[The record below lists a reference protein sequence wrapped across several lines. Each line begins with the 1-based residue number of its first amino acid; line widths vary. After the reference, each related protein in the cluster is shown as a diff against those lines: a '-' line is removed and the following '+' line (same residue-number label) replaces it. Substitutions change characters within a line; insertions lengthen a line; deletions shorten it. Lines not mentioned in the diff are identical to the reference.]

1 MHRRKHQC
9 YPAVRYDRIISTF
22 IIFIVII
29 MLKKI
34 LWPTLIGSVL
44 AIVLLIIFPSL
55 RNGTHSSFPRNIF
68 YDDLMSYSDAVKI
81 AAPAVVNIYSRS
93 INKVP
98 HQSEDSP
105 ITPLGSGVIM
115 SDLGYIVTN
124 YHVVDGAEQIIVALQ
139 DGRIFEAL
147 SVGSDKLVDIAVL
160 KIDATNIPTIPINPN
175 RDPKIG
181 DVVLA
186 IGNPYNIG
194 QTITQGIISATGRD
208 GLSPYRRQNF
218 IQTDASINHGN
229 SGGALVNSK
238 GELVG
243 INTLTFAKNVGT
255 DVPEGIGF
263 AIPTA
268 LAVKIMNKL
277 IQDGKVIRGYIGI
290 DGLEFAPTQ
299 NPSDQPIVLGIL
311 VTNAEGPS
319 LQAGVEPNDILI
331 MVDNK
336 PVKSIVGTM
345 DQIAELKPGT
355 IVPIMVLRNGEKIEL
370 QVTIGQL
377 PV

>member
-1 MHRRKHQC
+1 
-9 YPAVRYDRIISTF
+9 
-22 IIFIVII
+22 

-34 LWPTLIGSVL
+34 LWPILIGAVL

-55 RNGTHSSFPRNIF
+55 RNGSQSDFSRSIF
-68 YDDLMSYSDAVKI
+68 NDEPMSYSSAVKI

-93 INKVP
+93 INSVP
-98 HQSEDSP
+98 EQSQDSP

-115 SDLGYIVTN
+115 SELGYIVTN

-139 DGRIFEAL
+139 DGRIFAAL
-147 SVGSDKLVDIAVL
+147 PVGSDKLVDIAVL
-160 KIDATNIPTIPINPN
+160 KIEASNLPIIPINPS

-229 SGGALVNSK
+229 SGGALVNTK
-238 GELVG
+238 GELMG
-243 INTLTFAKNVGT
+243 INTLTFAKNLGN

-290 DGLEFAPTQ
+290 DGLEFAPIQ
-299 NPSDQPIVLGIL
+299 NTSDLPKVLGIL

-319 LQAGVEPNDILI
+319 LQAGVQANDILI

-336 PVKSIVGTM
+336 PVRSIVETM

-355 IVPIMVLRNGEKIEL
+355 IVPIIVLRNGEKIQL
-370 QVTIGQL
+370 QITIGQL

>member
-1 MHRRKHQC
+1 
-9 YPAVRYDRIISTF
+9 
-22 IIFIVII
+22 

-34 LWPTLIGSVL
+34 LWPILIGAVL
-44 AIVLLIIFPSL
+44 ALVLLIIFPTL
-55 RNGTHSSFPRNIF
+55 RNGTQSSFSRSLFDNAPI
-68 YDDLMSYSDAVKI
+68 SYYDAVRT

-93 INKVP
+93 VNAVS
-98 HQSEDSP
+98 HQSQNSA
-105 ITPLGSGVIM
+105 ITPLGSGVIINNQ
-115 SDLGYIVTN
+115 GYIITN
-124 YHVVDGAEQIIVALQ
+124 YHVIEGAEQIIVALQ

-147 SVGSDKLVDIAVL
+147 SAGADKLVDIAVL
-160 KIDATNIPTIPINPN
+160 KIEATNIPTIHINTS
-175 RDPKIG
+175 REPKIG

-229 SGGALVNSK
+229 SGGALVNTK

-243 INTLTFAKNVGT
+243 INTLTFAKNLGNE
-255 DVPEGIGF
+255 VPEGIGF

-268 LAVKIMNKL
+268 LAMKIMNKL
-277 IQDGKVIRGYIGI
+277 IQDGKIIRGYIGI

-299 NPSDQPIVLGIL
+299 NPSDMPVVLGIL
-311 VTNAEGPS
+311 VTNVEGPS
-319 LQAGVEPNDILI
+319 LQAGIQTDDILV
-331 MVDNK
+331 MVNNK
-336 PVKSIVGTM
+336 PVKSIVETM

-355 IVPIMVLRNGEKIEL
+355 VVPIIVLRNGERIEL

-377 PV
+377 SV

>member
-1 MHRRKHQC
+1 
-9 YPAVRYDRIISTF
+9 
-22 IIFIVII
+22 

-34 LWPTLIGSVL
+34 LWSILIGTIF
-44 AIVLLIIFPSL
+44 AIILLIVFPTL
-55 RNGTHSSFPRNIF
+55 RNGNQVNFSGSIF
-68 YDDLMSYSDAVKI
+68 SDGPLSYSRAVNV

-93 INKVP
+93 INSVS
-98 HQSEDSP
+98 QTSQDSP

-115 SDLGYIVTN
+115 SKQGYIITN
-124 YHVVDGAEQIIVALQ
+124 YHVVEDAEQIIVALQ

-160 KIDATNIPTIPINPN
+160 KIDASNIPTILINPQ
-175 RDPKIG
+175 REPKIG

-229 SGGALVNSK
+229 SGGALVNTK
-238 GELVG
+238 GELMG
-243 INTLTFAKNVGT
+243 INTLTFAKNLGN
-255 DVPEGIGF
+255 DIPEGIGF
-263 AIPTA
+263 AIPA
-268 LAVKIMNKL
+268 SLAVKIMNKL
-277 IQDGKVIRGYIGI
+277 IQDGKIIRGYIGI

-299 NPSDQPIVLGIL
+299 NPSEIPIVLGIL
-311 VTNAEGPS
+311 VTNTEGPS
-319 LQAGVEPNDILI
+319 LQAGVLANDILI
-331 MVDNK
+331 MVNNK
-336 PVKSIVGTM
+336 PVKSIVETM

-355 IVPIMVLRNGEKIEL
+355 IVPIIVLRNGEKIEL

-377 PV
+377 SV

>member
-1 MHRRKHQC
+1 
-9 YPAVRYDRIISTF
+9 
-22 IIFIVII
+22 

-34 LWPTLIGSVL
+34 LWPILIGTVL
-44 AIVLLIIFPSL
+44 AIVLLIIFPTL
-55 RNGTHSSFPRNIF
+55 RNGTQSNFSRSIF
-68 YDDLMSYSDAVKI
+68 DNEPISYSDAVKI

-93 INKVP
+93 VNAMSQ
-98 HQSEDSP
+98 QSTDNP

-115 SDLGYIVTN
+115 SKQGYIITN

-147 SVGSDKLVDIAVL
+147 TVGSDKLVDIAVL
-160 KIDATNIPTIPINPN
+160 KIEATNIPTIHINPN
-175 RDPKIG
+175 REPKIG

-229 SGGALVNSK
+229 SGGALVNTK

-243 INTLTFAKNVGT
+243 INTLTFAKNLGNE
-255 DVPEGIGF
+255 VPEGIGF

-277 IQDGKVIRGYIGI
+277 IQDGKIIRGYIGI
-290 DGLEFAPTQ
+290 DGLEFTPTR
-299 NPSDQPIVLGIL
+299 NPSDMPVVLGIL

-319 LQAGVEPNDILI
+319 LQAGVQADDILI

-336 PVKSIVGTM
+336 PVKSIIQTM

-355 IVPIMVLRNGEKIEL
+355 TVPIVVLRNGEKVEL

>member
-1 MHRRKHQC
+1 
-9 YPAVRYDRIISTF
+9 
-22 IIFIVII
+22 

-34 LWPTLIGSVL
+34 LWSILIGTIF
-44 AIVLLIIFPSL
+44 AIILLIVFPTL
-55 RNGTHSSFPRNIF
+55 RNGNQANFSGSIF
-68 YDDLMSYSDAVKI
+68 SDGPLSYSRAVNV

-93 INKVP
+93 INSVSQKS
-98 HQSEDSP
+98 QDSP

-115 SDLGYIVTN
+115 SKQGYIITN
-124 YHVVDGAEQIIVALQ
+124 YHVVEDAEQIIVALQ

-160 KIDATNIPTIPINPN
+160 KIDASNIPTILINPQ
-175 RDPKIG
+175 REPKIG

-229 SGGALVNSK
+229 SGGALVNTK
-238 GELVG
+238 GELMG
-243 INTLTFAKNVGT
+243 INTLTFAKNLGN
-255 DVPEGIGF
+255 DIPEGIGF
-263 AIPTA
+263 AIPA
-268 LAVKIMNKL
+268 SLAVKIMNKL
-277 IQDGKVIRGYIGI
+277 IQDGKIIRGYIGI

-299 NPSDQPIVLGIL
+299 NPSEIPIVLGIL
-311 VTNAEGPS
+311 VTNTEGPS
-319 LQAGVEPNDILI
+319 LQAGVLANDILI
-331 MVDNK
+331 MVNNK
-336 PVKSIVGTM
+336 PVKSIVETM

-355 IVPIMVLRNGEKIEL
+355 IVPIIVLRNGEKIEL
-370 QVTIGQL
+370 QVIIGQL
-377 PV
+377 SV

>member
-1 MHRRKHQC
+1 
-9 YPAVRYDRIISTF
+9 
-22 IIFIVII
+22 
-29 MLKKI
+29 MLKKL
-34 LWPTLIGSVL
+34 LWPIFTGAIL

-55 RNGTHSSFPRNIF
+55 RGGTKSLFSSTIF
-68 YDDLMSYSDAVKI
+68 NSEPLSYSNAVNI

-93 INKVP
+93 IRSIPEKKQNNA
-98 HQSEDSP
+98 

-115 SDLGYIVTN
+115 SDQGYILTN
-124 YHVVDGAEQIIVALQ
+124 YHVVNGAEQIIVALQ

-160 KIDATNIPTIPINPN
+160 KIEAVNIPTIHINPK
-175 RDPKIG
+175 REPKIG

-229 SGGALVNSK
+229 SGGALVNTK
-238 GELVG
+238 GELMG
-243 INTLTFAKNVGT
+243 INTLSFAKNVNN

-263 AIPTA
+263 AIPTV

-277 IQDGKVIRGYIGI
+277 IQDGKIIRGYIGI

-299 NPSDQPIVLGIL
+299 NPSDLPNVLGIL
-311 VTNAEGPS
+311 VTKVEGPS
-319 LQAGVEPNDILI
+319 EQAGIQANDILI
-331 MVDNK
+331 KVNNR
-336 PVKSIVGTM
+336 PVRSIVQTM
-345 DQIAELKPGT
+345 DEIAELKPGT
-355 IVPIMVLRNGEKIEL
+355 TIPIMVLRNGERVKLEI
-370 QVTIGQL
+370 TIGQL

>member
-1 MHRRKHQC
+1 
-9 YPAVRYDRIISTF
+9 
-22 IIFIVII
+22 

-34 LWPTLIGSVL
+34 LWPILIGTVL

-55 RNGTHSSFPRNIF
+55 QKGNQSNFPTSIFHDDPLSFSS
-68 YDDLMSYSDAVKI
+68 AVKT

-93 INKVP
+93 INSFS
-98 HQSEDSP
+98 QESQDSP

-115 SDLGYIVTN
+115 NGNGYIVTN
-124 YHVVDGAEQIIVALQ
+124 YHVVEDAEQIIVALQ

-147 SVGSDKLVDIAVL
+147 SVGSDKLVDLAVL
-160 KIDATNIPTIPINPN
+160 KIEASNIPTILINPQ
-175 RDPKIG
+175 REPKIG

-218 IQTDASINHGN
+218 IQTDAPINHGN

-238 GELVG
+238 GELMG
-243 INTLTFAKNVGT
+243 INTLTFAKNLGN
-255 DVPEGIGF
+255 DIPEGIGF

-277 IQDGKVIRGYIGI
+277 IRDGKVIRGYIGI

-299 NPSDQPIVLGIL
+299 NPSDMPVVLGIL
-311 VTNAEGPS
+311 VTRAEGPS
-319 LQAGVEPNDILI
+319 LQAGIQANDILI

-336 PVKSIVGTM
+336 PVKSIVETM

-355 IVPIMVLRNGEKIEL
+355 IIPIIVQRNGEKIEL
-370 QVTIGQL
+370 QITIGQL

>member
-1 MHRRKHQC
+1 
-9 YPAVRYDRIISTF
+9 
-22 IIFIVII
+22 

-34 LWPTLIGSVL
+34 LWPILIGMVL

-55 RNGTHSSFPRNIF
+55 QKGTESDFPRSIF
-68 YDDLMSYSDAVKI
+68 SDEPLSYSSAVKL
-81 AAPAVVNIYSRS
+81 AAPTVVNIYSRS
-93 INKVP
+93 INSVS
-98 HQSEDSP
+98 QESQDSS

-115 SDLGYIVTN
+115 SEQGYIVTN
-124 YHVVDGAEQIIVALQ
+124 YHVVEDAEQIIVALQ

-160 KIDATNIPTIPINPN
+160 KIEASNIPTILINPQ
-175 RDPKIG
+175 REPKIG

-229 SGGALVNSK
+229 SGGALVNTK
-238 GELVG
+238 GELMG
-243 INTLTFAKNVGT
+243 INTLTFTKNLGN

-277 IQDGKVIRGYIGI
+277 IQDGKIIRGYIGI
-290 DGLEFAPTQ
+290 DGLEFAPIQ
-299 NPSDQPIVLGIL
+299 NPSDMPVVLGIL
-311 VTNAEGPS
+311 VTHAEGPA
-319 LQAGVEPNDILI
+319 LQSGIQANDILI

-336 PVKSIVGTM
+336 PVKSIVETM

-355 IVPIMVLRNGEKIEL
+355 IVPIIVLRNGERIEL

>member
-1 MHRRKHQC
+1 
-9 YPAVRYDRIISTF
+9 
-22 IIFIVII
+22 

-34 LWPTLIGSVL
+34 LWPILIGTVL

-55 RNGTHSSFPRNIF
+55 QKGNKSNFPTSIFHDDPLSFSS
-68 YDDLMSYSDAVKI
+68 AVKT

-93 INKVP
+93 INSFS
-98 HQSEDSP
+98 QESQDSP

-115 SDLGYIVTN
+115 NGNGYIVTN
-124 YHVVDGAEQIIVALQ
+124 YHVVEDAEQIIVALQ

-147 SVGSDKLVDIAVL
+147 SVGSDKLVDLAVL
-160 KIDATNIPTIPINPN
+160 KIEASNIPTILINPQ
-175 RDPKIG
+175 REPKIG

-238 GELVG
+238 GELMG
-243 INTLTFAKNVGT
+243 INTLTFAKNLGN
-255 DVPEGIGF
+255 DIPEGIGF

-277 IQDGKVIRGYIGI
+277 IRDGKVIRGYIGI

-299 NPSDQPIVLGIL
+299 NPSDMPVVLGIL
-311 VTNAEGPS
+311 VTRAEGPS
-319 LQAGVEPNDILI
+319 LQAGIQANDILI

-336 PVKSIVGTM
+336 PVKSIVETM

-355 IVPIMVLRNGEKIEL
+355 IVPIIVQRNGEKIEL
-370 QVTIGQL
+370 QLTIGQL

>member
-1 MHRRKHQC
+1 
-9 YPAVRYDRIISTF
+9 
-22 IIFIVII
+22 

-34 LWPTLIGSVL
+34 LWPILIGTVL
-44 AIVLLIIFPSL
+44 AIVLLIIFPTL
-55 RNGTHSSFPRNIF
+55 RNGTQSNFSRSIF
-68 YDDLMSYSDAVKI
+68 DNEPISYSDAVKA

-93 INKVP
+93 VNAMSQ
-98 HQSEDSP
+98 QSASNP

-115 SDLGYIVTN
+115 SNKGYIITN

-160 KIDATNIPTIPINPN
+160 KIEAVNIPTIRINSK
-175 RDPKIG
+175 REPKIG

-229 SGGALVNSK
+229 SGGALVNTK

-243 INTLTFAKNVGT
+243 INTLTFAKNLGNE
-255 DVPEGIGF
+255 VPEGIGF

-277 IQDGKVIRGYIGI
+277 IQDGKIIRGYIGI
-290 DGLEFAPTQ
+290 DGLEFTPTR
-299 NPSDQPIVLGIL
+299 NPSDMPVVVGIL

-319 LQAGVEPNDILI
+319 LQAGIQSNDILI

-336 PVKSIVGTM
+336 PVKSIIQTM

-355 IVPIMVLRNGEKIEL
+355 IVPIVVLRNGEKVEL

>member
-1 MHRRKHQC
+1 
-9 YPAVRYDRIISTF
+9 
-22 IIFIVII
+22 
-29 MLKKI
+29 MLKKF
-34 LWPTLIGSVL
+34 LWPTLIGAVL

-55 RNGTHSSFPRNIF
+55 RNGTQSDFSRSIF
-68 YDDLMSYSDAVKI
+68 NDEPMSYSNAVKI

-93 INKVP
+93 INSVP
-98 HQSEDSP
+98 KQSQDSP

-115 SDLGYIVTN
+115 SELGYIVTN

-139 DGRIFEAL
+139 DGRIFAAL
-147 SVGSDKLVDIAVL
+147 PVGSDKLVDIAVL
-160 KIDATNIPTIPINPN
+160 KIEASNLPRIPINPS

-229 SGGALVNSK
+229 SGGALVNTK
-238 GELVG
+238 GELMG
-243 INTLTFAKNVGT
+243 INTLTFAKNLGN

-299 NPSDQPIVLGIL
+299 NPSDLPKVLGIL

-319 LQAGVEPNDILI
+319 LQAGVQANDILI

-336 PVKSIVGTM
+336 PVKSIVETM

-355 IVPIMVLRNGEKIEL
+355 IVPIIVLRNGEKIQL
-370 QVTIGQL
+370 QITIGQL

>member
-1 MHRRKHQC
+1 
-9 YPAVRYDRIISTF
+9 
-22 IIFIVII
+22 
-29 MLKKI
+29 MLKKF
-34 LWPTLIGSVL
+34 LWPILIGGVL

-55 RNGTHSSFPRNIF
+55 RNGTQSDFSRSIF
-68 YDDLMSYSDAVKI
+68 NVEPMSYSDAVKI

-93 INKVP
+93 INSVP
-98 HQSEDSP
+98 KQSQDGP

-115 SDLGYIVTN
+115 SEYGYIITN

-147 SVGSDKLVDIAVL
+147 PVGSDKLVDIAVL
-160 KIDATNIPTIPINPN
+160 KIEATNIPVIPINSK

-229 SGGALVNSK
+229 SGGALVNTK

-243 INTLTFAKNVGT
+243 INTLTFAKNLGN

-268 LAVKIMNKL
+268 LAVKIMDKL

-299 NPSDQPIVLGIL
+299 NPSDLPKVLGIL

-319 LQAGVEPNDILI
+319 LQAGVEANDILI

-336 PVKSIVGTM
+336 PVKSIVETM

-355 IVPIMVLRNGEKIEL
+355 IVPILVLRNGEKIEL

>member
-1 MHRRKHQC
+1 
-9 YPAVRYDRIISTF
+9 
-22 IIFIVII
+22 

-34 LWPTLIGSVL
+34 LWPILIGAVL
-44 AIVLLIIFPSL
+44 AVVLLIIFPSL
-55 RNGTHSSFPRNIF
+55 RNGTQSDFSRSIF
-68 YDDLMSYSDAVKI
+68 NDEPMSYSNAVKI

-93 INKVP
+93 INSVP
-98 HQSEDSP
+98 KQSQDSP

-115 SDLGYIVTN
+115 SELGYIVTN

-139 DGRIFEAL
+139 DGRIFAAL

-160 KIDATNIPTIPINPN
+160 KIEASNLPTIPINPT

-229 SGGALVNSK
+229 SGGALVNTK

-243 INTLTFAKNVGT
+243 INTLTFAKNLGN

-268 LAVKIMNKL
+268 LAVKIVNKL

-299 NPSDQPIVLGIL
+299 NPSDLPKVLGIL
-311 VTNAEGPS
+311 VTHAEGPS
-319 LQAGVEPNDILI
+319 LQAGIQTNDILI
-331 MVDNK
+331 KVDNK
-336 PVKSIVGTM
+336 PVRSIVETM

-355 IVPIMVLRNGEKIEL
+355 IVPIVVLRNGEKIQL
-370 QVTIGQL
+370 QITIGQL

>member
-1 MHRRKHQC
+1 
-9 YPAVRYDRIISTF
+9 
-22 IIFIVII
+22 
-29 MLKKI
+29 MLKKF
-34 LWPTLIGSVL
+34 LWPMLIGTVL

-55 RNGTHSSFPRNIF
+55 RNGNQSSFSVSIF
-68 YDDLMSYSDAVKI
+68 NNDPLSYSDAVKI

-93 INKVP
+93 ISTVP
-98 HQSEDSP
+98 KQTQDDS

-115 SDLGYIVTN
+115 SEHGYIITN
-124 YHVVDGAEQIIVALQ
+124 YHVIDGAQQIIVALQ
-139 DGRIFEAL
+139 DGRLFEAL
-147 SVGSDKLVDIAVL
+147 SIGTDKLVDIAVL
-160 KIDATNIPTIPINPN
+160 KIEANNIPTIHINPQ
-175 RDPKIG
+175 REPLIG

-229 SGGALVNSK
+229 SGGALVNTK

-243 INTLTFAKNVGT
+243 INTLTFAKNMGNE
-255 DVPEGIGF
+255 VPEGIGF

-290 DGLEFAPTQ
+290 DGFEFAPTQ
-299 NPSDQPIVLGIL
+299 NPSDKPVVLGIL
-311 VTNAEGPS
+311 VTNTEGPS
-319 LQAGVEPNDILI
+319 LQAGIKANDILI

-336 PVKSIVGTM
+336 PVKSIVETM
-345 DQIAELKPGT
+345 DQIAELKPGIT
-355 IVPIMVLRNGEKIEL
+355 VPIIVLRNGERIEL

>member
-1 MHRRKHQC
+1 
-9 YPAVRYDRIISTF
+9 
-22 IIFIVII
+22 
-29 MLKKI
+29 MLKKF
-34 LWPTLIGSVL
+34 LWPILIGGVL

-55 RNGTHSSFPRNIF
+55 RNGTQSDFSRSIF
-68 YDDLMSYSDAVKI
+68 NKEPMSYSDAVKI

-93 INKVP
+93 INSVP
-98 HQSEDSP
+98 KQSQDGP

-115 SDLGYIVTN
+115 SEYGYIITN

-147 SVGSDKLVDIAVL
+147 PVGSDKLVDIAVL
-160 KIDATNIPTIPINPN
+160 KIEATNIPVIPINSK

-229 SGGALVNSK
+229 SGGALVNTK

-243 INTLTFAKNVGT
+243 INTLTFAKNLGN

-268 LAVKIMNKL
+268 LAVKIMDKL

-299 NPSDQPIVLGIL
+299 NPSDLPKVLGIL

-319 LQAGVEPNDILI
+319 LQAGVEANDILI

-336 PVKSIVGTM
+336 PVKSIVETM

-355 IVPIMVLRNGEKIEL
+355 IVPILVLRNGEKIEL

>member
-1 MHRRKHQC
+1 M
-9 YPAVRYDRIISTF
+9 I
-22 IIFIVII
+22 
-29 MLKKI
+29 KKL
-34 LWPTLIGSVL
+34 LWPMLIGVVL

-55 RNGTHSSFPRNIF
+55 RNGTQSSFPTSIF
-68 YDDLMSYSDAVKI
+68 NSEPLSYSAAVKMS
-81 AAPAVVNIYSRS
+81 APAVVNIYSRS
-93 INKVP
+93 INSAPK
-98 HQSEDSP
+98 QTQDSS

-115 SDLGYIVTN
+115 SKKGYIITN
-124 YHVVDGAEQIIVALQ
+124 YHVIDGAEQIIVALQ

-160 KIDATNIPTIPINPN
+160 KIEANNIPTIHINPQ
-175 RDPKIG
+175 REPKIG

-218 IQTDASINHGN
+218 LQTDASINHGN
-229 SGGALVNSK
+229 SGGALVNTK
-238 GELVG
+238 GELMG
-243 INTLTFAKNVGT
+243 INTLTFAKNTGN
-255 DVPEGIGF
+255 DIPEGIGF
-263 AIPTA
+263 AIPTS

-277 IQDGKVIRGYIGI
+277 IQDGKIIRGYIGI
-290 DGLEFAPTQ
+290 DGLEFSPTQ
-299 NPSDQPIVLGIL
+299 NSSDLPVVLGIL

-319 LQAGVEPNDILI
+319 LQAGIQTNDILV

-336 PVKSIVGTM
+336 PVKSIIETM

-355 IVPIMVLRNGEKIEL
+355 IVPIIVLRNGEKIEL

>member
-1 MHRRKHQC
+1 
-9 YPAVRYDRIISTF
+9 
-22 IIFIVII
+22 

-34 LWPTLIGSVL
+34 LWPILIGTVL

-55 RNGTHSSFPRNIF
+55 RNGTQSNFANSIF
-68 YDDLMSYSDAVKI
+68 NNDPMSYSFAVKT

-93 INKVP
+93 ISSVP
-98 HQSEDSP
+98 NRSQDSA

-115 SDLGYIVTN
+115 SKHGYIITN

-160 KIDATNIPTIPINPN
+160 KIDAKNIPTIHINPQREPN
-175 RDPKIG
+175 IG

-229 SGGALVNSK
+229 SGGALVNTK
-238 GELVG
+238 GELMG
-243 INTLTFAKNVGT
+243 INTLTFAKNMGNEI
-255 DVPEGIGF
+255 PEGIGF
-263 AIPTA
+263 AIPTS

-277 IQDGKVIRGYIGI
+277 IQGGKVIRGYIGI

-299 NPSDQPIVLGIL
+299 NPSDLPVVLGIL

-319 LQAGVEPNDILI
+319 LQAGVQPNDILI
-331 MVDNK
+331 MVDGK
-336 PVKSIVGTM
+336 PVKSIVETM
-345 DQIAELKPGT
+345 DQIAELKPGIT
-355 IVPIMVLRNGEKIEL
+355 VPIVVLRNGEKVEL
-370 QVTIGQL
+370 QVVIGQL